1 LDKIINSHHSIYI
14 EKIRIYAKE
23 KTDEAIKMINN
34 LMNDLTYLIDECIEK
49 LSQIKTYQELLDDKE
64 RYEKLDQE
72 TKQLENEKFMNNDR
86 IVKSE
91 LQVNSILRVLYFIFF
106 FLF

>member
-1 LDKIINSHHSIYI
+1 MDKIINSHHSIYI